1 MSADVVSKGTW
12 LSVLPHSNVD
22 ISHWLT
28 EAMEVR
34 KGANEAVIPYVLPI
48 PDCLMMCPKPGFV
61 EFVSLSGSLFSL
73 SFLVPVSRPLILLS
87 SSSLL
92 LWCYRMTQFLLLR
105 SVLEKEATRTRGR
118 VAMEA

>member
-1 MSADVVSKGTW
+1 MSKGTW

-61 EFVSLSGSLFSL
+61 EFVSLSSSLFSL

-105 SVLEKEATRTRGR
+105 SVVEKEATRTRGR